1 LIPFANV
8 TFFDNDLEYEL
19 SDIENIEE
27 LKEELDDK
35 VSELGENRFYFV
47 ALS

>member
-19 SDIENIEE
+19 SDISSIDE
-27 LKEELDDK
+27 LKAELNKK
-35 VSELGENRFYFV
+35 VDEL
-47 ALS
+47 